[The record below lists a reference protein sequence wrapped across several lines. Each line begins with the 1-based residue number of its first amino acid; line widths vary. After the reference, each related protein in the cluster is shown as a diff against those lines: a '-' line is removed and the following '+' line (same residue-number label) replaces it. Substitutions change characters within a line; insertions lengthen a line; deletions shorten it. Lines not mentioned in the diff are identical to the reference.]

1 MENPVTVSSPLSR
14 PTDSDRRGLV
24 VVVAIFFIVIIIIS
38 IGIQILI
45 RRRGASQSFDW
56 LLYIGAVLML
66 AHSACY
72 AYSVSFGLGLP
83 KEDEDID
90 VNAVHKIIYTTSALG
105 ISAVFCAK
113 LYMCILIKRINDYGY
128 MFMATRALAGLVV
141 TAFVSGFLCAI
152 FQCALPEPWV
162 AESKSQCVAAARIY
176 LYNGV
181 MNVTTDVFLVILSI
195 AMVWH
200 VQLPQG
206 KNKGLIIA
214 LFGFRILCPIAAI
227 PSLLSTEHLY
237 SENDFTWLA
246 VQPVI
251 WQLVS
256 YSLSIIA
263 ACIPSLK
270 YIFDSFGGFTL
281 AVEPPYALTKVGTSG
296 FEPTAID
303 SGGSS
308 NHIATFGS
316 TGAKGGDGGLWL
328 ARSQSGVQSGSVHD
342 IRDYDGANGDAT
354 DSSAHSLKRPT
365 TAYNLV

>member
-1 MENPVTVSSPLSR
+1 M
-14 PTDSDRRGLV
+14 
-24 VVVAIFFIVIIIIS
+24 
-38 IGIQILI
+38 
-45 RRRGASQSFDW
+45 SQ
-56 LLYIGAVLML
+56 
-66 AHSACY
+66 
-72 AYSVSFGLGLP
+72 
-83 KEDEDID
+83 
-90 VNAVHKIIYTTSALG
+90 IIYTTSALG

-128 MFMATRALAGLVV
+128 MFVATRALAGLVV

-181 MNVTTDVFLVILSI
+181 MN
-195 AMVWH
+195 
-200 VQLPQG
+200 LPQG